1 MADKEKLQEE
11 KKTGEPRMLR
21 PGLGQQARRKKKS
34 LKQIQDEMFDKNF
47 EARFDKAVRKTKE
60 DISKVD
66 KGFMKDPKNRDKII
80 MDTFVK
86 ADRIPVKE
94 MTAASNR
101 EGASVFNKMAKGGRA
116 GYRMG
121 GKCKLAKRGKGRA
134 YGKNS

>member
-1 MADKEKLQEE
+1 MAD
-11 KKTGEPRMLR
+11 PRKPTMA
-21 PGLGQQARRKKKS
+21 QQARRKKKS

-101 EGASVFNKMAKGGRA
+101 EGASVYNKMAKGGKVK
-116 GYRMG
+116 G
-121 GKCKLAKRGKGRA
+121 CKLAKRGKGKA

>member
-1 MADKEKLQEE
+1 MAEGK
-11 KKTGEPRMLR
+11 PRMAA
-21 PGLGQQARRKKKS
+21 QQARRKKKS

-86 ADRIPVKE
+86 ADRVPVKE

-101 EGASVFNKMAKGGRA
+101 EGASVYNKMAKGGRA
-116 GYRMG
+116 GYKSGTRG
-121 GKCKLAKRGKGRA
+121 CKLAMKGKGRA

>member
-11 KKTGEPRMLR
+11 KKTGGPRMLR
-21 PGLGQQARRKKKS
+21 PGLGKQGRKRKKS

-80 MDTFVK
+80 FDTFKK
-86 ADRIPVKE
+86 ADRTPVKE
-94 MTAASNR
+94 MTAASKR
-101 EGASVFNKMAKGGRA
+101 EGASVYNKMAKGGRA
-116 GYRMG
+116 MLRG
-121 GKCKLAKRGKGRA
+121 GGICKKGMNKKA
-134 YGKNS
+134 VGKNS

>member
-1 MADKEKLQEE
+1 MAEGK
-11 KKTGEPRMLR
+11 PRMA
-21 PGLGQQARRKKKS
+21 QQARRKKKS

-86 ADRIPVKE
+86 ADRTPVKE
-94 MTAASNR
+94 MRAASNR
-101 EGASVFNKMAKGGRA
+101 EGASVYNKMAKGGRA
-116 GYRMG
+116 GFKMG
-121 GKCKLAKRGKGRA
+121 SGKCKLAKRGKGRA

>member
-1 MADKEKLQEE
+1 MATE
-11 KKTGEPRMLR
+11 RMA
-21 PGLGQQARRKKKS
+21 QQARRKKKS

-86 ADRIPVKE
+86 ADRVPVKE
-94 MTAASNR
+94 MTVSPPVAPSLILSR
-101 EGASVFNKMAKGGRA
+101 VISPKLVMLPSL
-116 GYRMG
+116 
-121 GKCKLAKRGKGRA
+121 KLAPA
-134 YGKNS
+134 AITVLLALILPDAVI

>member
-1 MADKEKLQEE
+1 MAEGK
-11 KKTGEPRMLR
+11 PRMA
-21 PGLGQQARRKKKS
+21 QQARRKKKS
-34 LKQIQDEMFDKNF
+34 LKQIQDEMFDENF
-47 EARFDKAVRKTKE
+47 GARLDKAIRKTKE

-86 ADRIPVKE
+86 ADRTPVKE

-101 EGASVFNKMAKGGRA
+101 EGASVYNKMAKGGRA
-116 GYRMG
+116 GYKSG
-121 GKCKLAKRGKGRA
+121 SKGCKLAMKGKGRA

>member
-1 MADKEKLQEE
+1 MAEGKP
-11 KKTGEPRMLR
+11 TMA
-21 PGLGQQARRKKKS
+21 QQARKRKKS

-80 MDTFVK
+80 FDTFKK
-86 ADRIPVKE
+86 ADRTPVKE
-94 MTAASNR
+94 MTAASKR
-101 EGASVFNKMAKGGRA
+101 EGASVYNKMAKGGRV
-116 GYRMG
+116 GLKMG
-121 GKCKLAKRGKGRA
+121 SGKCKLAKKGKGRA

>member
-1 MADKEKLQEE
+1 MAEGK
-11 KKTGEPRMLR
+11 PRMA
-21 PGLGQQARRKKKS
+21 QQARRKKKS

-86 ADRIPVKE
+86 ADRVPVKE

-101 EGASVFNKMAKGGRA
+101 EGASVYNKMAKGGRA
-116 GYRMG
+116 MLRG
-121 GKCKLAKRGKGRA
+121 GGICKKGMNKKA
-134 YGKNS
+134 VGKNS

>member
-1 MADKEKLQEE
+1 MAEGK
-11 KKTGEPRMLR
+11 PRMA
-21 PGLGQQARRKKKS
+21 QQARRKKKS

-86 ADRIPVKE
+86 ADRVPVKE
-94 MTAASNR
+94 MTAASNK
-101 EGASVFNKMAKGGRA
+101 EAASVYNKMAKGGRA
-116 GYRMG
+116 GYKAGM
-121 GKCKLAKRGKGRA
+121 KVCKLAKRGKGKA

>member
-1 MADKEKLQEE
+1 MAEGKS
-11 KKTGEPRMLR
+11 RMA
-21 PGLGQQARRKKKS
+21 QQARRKKKS
-34 LKQIQDEMFDKNF
+34 LKQIQDEMFDENF
-47 EARFDKAVRKTKE
+47 GARLDKAIRKTKE

-86 ADRIPVKE
+86 ADRTPVKE

-101 EGASVFNKMAKGGRA
+101 EGASVYNKMAKGGRA
-116 GYRMG
+116 GYKSG
-121 GKCKLAKRGKGRA
+121 SKGCKLAMKGKGRA

>member
-1 MADKEKLQEE
+1 MADQRKP
-11 KKTGEPRMLR
+11 TMA
-21 PGLGQQARRKKKS
+21 QQARRKKKS

-86 ADRIPVKE
+86 ADRVPVKE

-101 EGASVFNKMAKGGRA
+101 EGASVYNKMAKGGRA
-116 GYRMG
+116 GFKMG
-121 GKCKLAKRGKGRA
+121 SGKCKLAKRGKGRA

>member
-1 MADKEKLQEE
+1 MAEGK
-11 KKTGEPRMLR
+11 PRMA
-21 PGLGQQARRKKKS
+21 QQARRKKKS

-86 ADRIPVKE
+86 ADRVPVKE

-101 EGASVFNKMAKGGRA
+101 EGASVYNKMAKGGRA
-116 GYRMG
+116 GFKMG
-121 GKCKLAKRGKGRA
+121 SGKCKLAKRGKGRA

>member
-34 LKQIQDEMFDKNF
+34 LKQIQDKMFDKNF